1 VEAELGALI
10 EAVRQSQDLGQLRA
24 WRARVEAEP
33 PSRTRE
39 RALAWLFLAEAEG
52 LLASGRV
59 REAYGPMLTAYSY
72 ARTAG
77 DAEAFL
83 RAREGVTRLREFRDA
98 GSPKRRKRRR

>member
-1 VEAELGALI
+1 MESELLALI
-10 EAVRQSQDLGQLRA
+10 EAAREVRDRTTLRA
-24 WRARVEAEP
+24 WRERVEALP
-33 PSRTRE
+33 PSRLRE

-59 REAYGPMLTAYSY
+59 REARGPMLTAYSY

-83 RAREGVTRLREFRDA
+83 RAREGEARLREFRDP
-98 GSPKRRKRRR
+98 GPVKRRKRRR